1 MTEKQGMRK
10 LYNQFKFIAEEPLKI
25 NAALYMDV
33 VLVVISLFELDCIL
47 NSILKEF
54 FIFLLII
61 NVAFI
66 IGSFCYIANLQDKP
80 NSLYDYKFEYRRSLN
95 STREIQKLL
104 AQNVDSSN
112 FVTARKQS
120 QINNNLI
127 RYRSFVIVFEQYSYI
142 FIRIPQKIDSRRD
155 QAIFDDIAKEISLS
169 LRMRRTTF
177 QDLVVERSFGFG
189 QIKLEHFLTMRIT
202 K

>member
-10 LYNQFKFIAEEPLKI
+10 LYNQFKFIAVQPLKI
-25 NAALYMDV
+25 NITLFIDA
-33 VLVVISLFELDCIL
+33 VLIMISLFEFDFVA
-47 NSILKEF
+47 NNVLKDF
-54 FIFLLII
+54 FTFWLIVNIIF
-61 NVAFI
+61 V
-66 IGSFCYIANLQDKP
+66 IGSFLYIANLQDKP
-80 NSLYDYKFEYRRSLN
+80 NSLYDYKFEYKRSLN
-95 STREIQKLL
+95 STRELQKLL
-104 AQNVDSSN
+104 VQNVDSSN

-127 RYRSFVIVFEQYSYI
+127 RYRSFVIVFERYSYI

>member
-1 MTEKQGMRK
+1 MTQKDGLRK
-10 LYNQFKFIAEEPLKI
+10 LYDQFDFLALEPLKI
-25 NAALYMDV
+25 NVALFIDI
-33 VLVVISLFELDCIL
+33 VIAFLSLIELDAIV
-47 NSILKEF
+47 NGILKEF
-54 FIFLLII
+54 FTFCFII
-61 NVAFI
+61 NGALIVASLI
-66 IGSFCYIANLQDKP
+66 YIANLQDKP
-80 NSLYDYKFEYRRSLN
+80 DSLYDIKFQYKRSLN
-95 STREIQKLL
+95 STRELQRLL
-104 AQNVDSSN
+104 IQNVDSSN

-127 RYRSFVIVFEQYSYI
+127 RYRSFVIVFERYSYI

-177 QDLVVERSFGFG
+177 QDLVVERSFGLG
-189 QIKLEHFLTMRIT
+189 QIKLEHFLTMRIS

>member
-1 MTEKQGMRK
+1 MTENQGLRK
-10 LYNQFKFIAEEPLKI
+10 LYDQFSFIAEEPLKI
-25 NAALYMDV
+25 NTALYMDV
-33 VLVVISLFELDCIL
+33 VLAVISLFELDCVL

>member
-1 MTEKQGMRK
+1 MIEKDGLRK
-10 LYNQFKFIAEEPLKI
+10 LYDQFSFIAEEPLKI
-25 NAALYMDV
+25 NTALYMDV
-33 VLVVISLFELDCIL
+33 VLAVISLFELDCVL

>member
-1 MTEKQGMRK
+1 MTEKQGIRK
-10 LYNQFKFIAEEPLKI
+10 LYNQFKFIAVQPLKI
-25 NAALYMDV
+25 NITLFIDV
-33 VLVVISLFELDCIL
+33 VLVVISLFEFDCVA
-47 NSILKEF
+47 NNVLKDF
-54 FIFLLII
+54 FTFWLIVNIIF
-61 NVAFI
+61 V
-66 IGSFCYIANLQDKP
+66 IGSFLYIANLQDKP
-80 NSLYDYKFEYRRSLN
+80 NSLYDYKFEYKRSLN
-95 STREIQKLL
+95 STRELQKLL
-104 AQNVDSSN
+104 VQNVDSSN

-127 RYRSFVIVFEQYSYI
+127 RYRSFVIVFERYSYI

>member
-1 MTEKQGMRK
+1 MIEKDGLRK
-10 LYNQFKFIAEEPLKI
+10 LYDQFSFIAEEPLKI
-25 NAALYMDV
+25 NTALYMDV
-33 VLVVISLFELDCIL
+33 VLAVISLFELDCVL

-104 AQNVDSSN
+104 TQNVDASN
-112 FVTARKQS
+112 FVTSRKQM
-120 QINNNLI
+120 QINNNLV
-127 RYRSFVIVFEQYSYI
+127 RYESFVLSFQRYGYI
-142 FIRIPQKIDSRRD
+142 FLRLPQKIDSRRD
-155 QAIFDDIAKEISLS
+155 REVFDNIAEEISIS
-169 LRMRRTTF
+169 LNMRRTSF
-177 QDLVVERSFGFG
+177 QNLIVERFWGAG
-189 QIKLEHFLTMRIT
+189 QIKLEHFLVMRIS

>member
-1 MTEKQGMRK
+1 MIEKDGLRK
-10 LYNQFKFIAEEPLKI
+10 LYDQFSFIAEEPLKI
-25 NAALYMDV
+25 NTALYMDV
-33 VLVVISLFELDCIL
+33 VLAVISLFELDCVL

-112 FVTARKQS
+112 FVTARKQF